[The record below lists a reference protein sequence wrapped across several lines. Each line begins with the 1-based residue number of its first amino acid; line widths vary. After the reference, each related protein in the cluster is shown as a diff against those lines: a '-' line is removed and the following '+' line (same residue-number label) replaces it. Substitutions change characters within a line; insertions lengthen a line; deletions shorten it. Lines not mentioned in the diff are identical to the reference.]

1 MMGER
6 ITRLGNNCNVNQLAN
21 EQPQTNQTP
30 TNQTQTDQRQTD
42 PPEDYIV
49 RRGDTLTV
57 LASRRGIL
65 IRDIL
70 RDNPQITN
78 PNRIYIGQHLRLPA
92 DARSVSYTVRR
103 GDTLSG
109 IARHYDTT
117 AGDIHRANRGQISDA
132 DLIYPGQ
139 RLRIPTGQGT
149 AAPTG
154 TNETRQPPTQQP
166 PPIQQTP
173 QTPPVIDPPLTQPPT
188 DGQTPPVMPRGEL
201 RLGVNEEYRE
211 ALLLAER
218 RTGIDAAAL
227 AGVIDAEAAK
237 DRETGRWL
245 PDSQASTSSAR
256 GLTQFTDDTWVAQAR
271 IRGSYL
277 NETALQRGFISPT
290 DNGYEV
296 LDRTALLA
304 LRDDPTLSIVS
315 AAEHGRDN
323 LARLERNGFLPANLS
338 DDEKAKYMYYA
349 HHEGY
354 AGATRHLTD
363 SRTADENAARRV
375 LETNRAVV
383 RARYGTTVDEFVERH
398 NGSYREAYQEFA
410 ESEARRIFPI
420 QVGRRTVNQ
429 YVERHGSH
437 EQGYRAWL
445 NDYTDARIQP
455 SRYREAANEQTPPVQ
470 ETENNPAPP
479 PTNGEPSRHLRF
491 SNTDIRLSPLVERK
505 MSQIADEYHRL
516 TGRNLT
522 VTDGDRTARDQA
534 DRMYARFRGGNFGG
548 YLNRTLLAEIT
559 AAYREGERR
568 GESPLQIRDRMA
580 QTIQNQTD
588 RGQYISRHLVGQG
601 ADVRIRDMSASDR
614 AAFLRAVETIG
625 GATQLNEG
633 DHWHIQVDPN
643 AR

>member
-1 MMGER
+1 MGER
-6 ITRLGNNCNVNQLAN
+6 ITRLGGNNYNASQFAD
-21 EQPQTNQTP
+21 ERTQIKQTRTDQPQP
-30 TNQTQTDQRQTD
+30 V

-49 RRGDTLTV
+49 RRGDTLTT

-78 PNRIYIGQHLRLPA
+78 PDRIYVGQRLRLPA

-103 GDTLSG
+103 GDTLTE
-109 IARHYDTT
+109 IAQRHGTT

-139 RLRIPTGQGT
+139 RLRIPVGRGT
-149 AAPTG
+149 TPPTQPIVQTPPA
-154 TNETRQPPTQQP
+154 TNQTQPPPTQQQP
-166 PPIQQTP
+166 PPTE
-173 QTPPVIDPPLTQPPT
+173 QTPPVVQPPVTQPPT
-188 DGQTPPVMPRGEL
+188 NEQTPPPTTSRGEL

-227 AGVIDAEAAK
+227 ASLIDAEAAK
-237 DRETGRWL
+237 DRRTGRWL

-256 GLTQFTDDTWVAQAR
+256 GLTQFINDTWVAQAR
-271 IRGSYL
+271 VGGSLL
-277 NETALQRGFISPT
+277 NETALERGYIRAT
-290 DNGYEV
+290 DNGFEV

-323 LARLERNGFLPANLS
+323 LARLERNGFLPANLT
-338 DDEKAKYMYYA
+338 DDEKAKYMYFA

-363 SRTADENAARRV
+363 SRTADENQARRA

-383 RARYGTTVDEFVERH
+383 RARYGTTVAEFVERH

-410 ESEARRIFPI
+410 EAEARRIFPS

-429 YVERHGSH
+429 YVEQHGSY

-455 SRYREAANEQTPPVQ
+455 SRYRETNGAQTPTAPP
-470 ETENNPAPP
+470 ETNPAAP
-479 PTNGEPSRHLRF
+479 NGELSEHLRLK
-491 SNTDIRLSPLVERK
+491 NQNIRMSPLVSEK
-505 MSQIADEYHRL
+505 MSRIADEYHRL
-516 TGRNLT
+516 TGNDLT
-522 VTDGDRTARDQA
+522 VTDGDRSAREQA
-534 DRMYARFRGGNFGG
+534 DRMFARFRAGNFGG
-548 YLNRTLLAEIT
+548 YLNRTLLGEIT
-559 AAYREGERR
+559 AAYREGERL
-568 GESPLQIRDRMA
+568 GESATQIRDRMA
-580 QTIQNQTD
+580 RTIQNQTE
-588 RGQYISRHLVGQG
+588 RGEHISRHLVGQG
-601 ADVRIRDMSASDR
+601 ADVRISDMSASDR
-614 AAFLRAVETIG
+614 AAFQRAVETVG
-625 GATQLNEG
+625 GATILNEG
-633 DHWHIQVDPN
+633 DHWHIQVDAN

>member
-1 MMGER
+1 MGEG
-6 ITRLGNNCNVNQLAN
+6 ITRIGGNNYNFNRVAD
-21 EQPQTNQTP
+21 EQPTQ
-30 TNQTQTDQRQTD
+30 TNQTQTNQPPD

-49 RRGDTLTV
+49 RRGDTLTA

-78 PNRIYIGQHLRLPA
+78 PNQIYVGQHLRLPSGTP
-92 DARSVSYTVRR
+92 SVFYTVQR

-109 IARHYDTT
+109 IARRHDTT
-117 AGDIHRANRGQISDA
+117 AGDLHRANRGQIRDA

-139 RLRIPTGQGT
+139 RLRIPTRRET
-149 AAPTG
+149 PPTG
-154 TNETRQPPTQQP
+154 ANETRQPAPEQQP
-166 PPIQQTP
+166 PTEQIP
-173 QTPPVIDPPLTQPPT
+173 QTPPVTQPPATQPPT
-188 DGQTPPVMPRGEL
+188 NGQTPPVAARGEL

-277 NETALQRGFISPT
+277 NETALQSGYIRPT
-290 DNGYEV
+290 DNGFEV

-363 SRTADENAARRV
+363 SRTADETAARRV

-383 RARYGTTVDEFVERH
+383 RARYGTTVAEFVERH
-398 NGSYREAYQEFA
+398 NASYREAYQEFA

-455 SRYREAANEQTPPVQ
+455 SRYREVGNGQTPTQ
-470 ETENNPAPP
+470 EIENNAAPP
-479 PTNGEPSRHLRF
+479 DGEPSRHLRF
-491 SNTDIRLSPLVERK
+491 SNDDIS
-505 MSQIADEYHRL
+505 
-516 TGRNLT
+516 
-522 VTDGDRTARDQA
+522 
-534 DRMYARFRGGNFGG
+534 
-548 YLNRTLLAEIT
+548 TL
-559 AAYREGERR
+559 R
-568 GESPLQIRDRMA
+568 
-580 QTIQNQTD
+580 
-588 RGQYISRHLVGQG
+588 
-601 ADVRIRDMSASDR
+601 
-614 AAFLRAVETIG
+614 
-625 GATQLNEG
+625 
-633 DHWHIQVDPN
+633 
-643 AR
+643 